1 MLLRVRELQDYTIRA
16 TDGDI
21 GHVEQLYFDD
31 QTWTIKYVVVDVG
44 NWLSGRKVLIS
55 PTVVIEADASGKNI
69 HVSLTRE
76 EIQKG
81 ADIYTHKP
89 VALQHPTDYSIYF
102 GWPTYYW
109 GLTGLGATDRYPSG
123 GSAGT
128 GSGSERSVDTGFKE
142 ENDPHLRSTDVVGGY
157 HIMAVDGEIGHI
169 EDFIVDDQTWTVRY
183 AVADTRNWWP
193 GKKVLLATEW
203 ILWISWAE
211 ANAYVSLGR
220 ELITNAPEFDPA
232 QPLTRDYEVKLY
244 AHYKRSPY
252 WNRNESGIMKHMT
265 TNESR

>member
-31 QTWTIKYVVVDVG
+31 LTWTIKYVVVDVG
-44 NWLSGRKVLIS
+44 NWLSGRKVLIA
-55 PTVVIEADASGKNI
+55 PKVVIEADASGKNI

-81 ADIYTHKP
+81 ADIYSHKP

-109 GLTGLGATDRYPSG
+109 GLTGLGATGRYPSG

-128 GSGSERSVDTGFKE
+128 GSGSERAVDTGFKE
-142 ENDPHLRSTDVVGGY
+142 ENDPHLRSTDVVGRY
-157 HIMAVDGEIGHI
+157 HIMAWMVRLVISKILSSTIRRGQSCTLWQIQGIGG
-169 EDFIVDDQTWTVRY
+169 QVR
-183 AVADTRNWWP
+183 RCCW
-193 GKKVLLATEW
+193 LLNG
-203 ILWISWAE
+203 S
-211 ANAYVSLGR
+211 
-220 ELITNAPEFDPA
+220 
-232 QPLTRDYEVKLY
+232 
-244 AHYKRSPY
+244 
-252 WNRNESGIMKHMT
+252 SG
-265 TNESR
+265 

>member
-1 MLLRVRELQDYTIRA
+1 MFLRARELQDYTIRA

-21 GHVEQLYFDD
+21 GDVEQLYFDD
-31 QTWTIKYVVVDVG
+31 QTWTIKYVVVDLG

-69 HVSLTRE
+69 HVSVTRE
-76 EIQKG
+76 QIQKG
-81 ADIYTHKP
+81 AGTYAHKP
-89 VALQHPTDYSIYF
+89 VALQHPTDYSIF
-102 GWPTYYW
+102 LGLPPYYW
-109 GLTGLGATDRYPSG
+109 GLTGLGATGGYPSG

-128 GSGSERSVDTGFKE
+128 GSESERSVDAGFKE
-142 ENDPHLRSTDVVGGY
+142 ENDPHLRSTKVVGGY

-169 EDFIVDDQTWTVRY
+169 EDFMVDDQTWTIRY
-183 AVADTRNWWP
+183 AVADTKNWWT

-203 ILWISWAE
+203 ILWVSWAE
-211 ANAYVSLGR
+211 SNAYLNLRR
-220 ELITNAPEFDPA
+220 EQITNAPEFDLA

-252 WNRNESGIMKHMT
+252 WGTETRGAE
-265 TNESR
+265 

>member
-55 PTVVIEADASGKNI
+55 PAVVIEADASGKNI

-81 ADIYTHKP
+81 AGIDTHKP
-89 VALQHPTDYSIYF
+89 VALQHPTDYSILL
-102 GWPTYYW
+102 GWPPYYW
-109 GLTGLGATDRYPSG
+109 GLTSGYPSS

-128 GSGSERSVDTGFKE
+128 GSASERSEDTGFKG
-142 ENDPHLRSTDVVGGY
+142 ENNPHLRSTDVVGGY

-169 EDFIVDDQTWTVRY
+169 EDFMVDDQTWTVRY

-203 ILWISWAE
+203 ILWVSWAE
-211 ANAYVSLGR
+211 ANAYVSLRR

-252 WNRNESGIMKHMT
+252 WEQKLEGQNEAHD
-265 TNESR
+265 N